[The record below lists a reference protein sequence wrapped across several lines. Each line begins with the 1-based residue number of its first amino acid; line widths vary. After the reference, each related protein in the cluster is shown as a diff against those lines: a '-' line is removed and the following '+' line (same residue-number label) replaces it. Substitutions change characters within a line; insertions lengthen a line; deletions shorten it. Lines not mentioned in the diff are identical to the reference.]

1 MMLAV
6 IQNLTVVMMIII
18 NIFKLC
24 RCKLVR
30 LFCKNIIDVWNYFFV
45 FRALDKKYIFLLF
58 SFKILVFY
66 LHI

>member
-45 FRALDKKYIFLLF
+45 FRALDKKIYILIIFF
-58 SFKILVFY
+58 
-66 LHI
+66 